1 MENDV
6 QAGNW
11 SWNCNQLNRTNIRLN
26 VKKTKLW
33 NAQANA
39 ISDHSD
45 VSVNLH
51 RLILHQVGQP
61 IQQTDKK
68 KYSI

>member
-1 MENDV
+1 MLK
-6 QAGNW
+6 QM
-11 SWNCNQLNRTNIRLN
+11 QTY
-26 VKKTKLW
+26 
-33 NAQANA
+33 
-39 ISDHSD
+39 SDHSD

-68 KYSI
+68 KYILFKLADFINSLWNKIQRTHTTLIWSLTHYSF